1 MTIADL
7 ALAVLLI
14 GLLLLCGKLIRYWLK
29 PLRKLYLP
37 SSIVAG
43 VIGLLLGPQVFG
55 ALVARFSDE
64 AMAFDDGLWPEPVRE
79 VWASLPGILIS
90 VVFAGL
96 FLGKTIP
103 GFRAIWKRAGPMV
116 AHGQTMAWGQYVV
129 GITLAVVLLVPVWSI
144 DPMSGALIEIG
155 FEGGHGTAAGLAGTF
170 RELGFESGADLA
182 LGLATVG
189 VVMGVLLGTGLIN
202 WGVWR
207 GHIDP
212 PDHGGDAAEEKDLSE
227 HESREEEEE
236 VPRGLREK
244 ATDPMSI
251 HIGLVALAIGIGWLL
266 LEGLVRLES
275 ALLVPL
281 GWPELMTHIPL
292 FPLAMIGGVIVQ
304 VAAMRTGMDAPINR
318 AQINRI
324 SNTAL
329 DVLIVAALSTLSLA
343 AIGEYIW
350 AFLIL
355 AVAGVAWNLFGFLV
369 LAPRMFPENWV
380 QNGLAN
386 FGQGI
391 GMTVVGLLL
400 VRMADPSGKTK
411 AMEAFGYKQL
421 LFEPVVG
428 GGIFT
433 AASLPLIAEFGAV
446 PVLIGVSVL
455 MVGWLVFGL
464 IVFRPERS
472 SGGD

>member
-7 ALAVLLI
+7 ALALLLI
-14 GLLLLCGKLIRYWLK
+14 GLLLLCGKLIRYWAK

-43 VIGLLLGPQVFG
+43 VIGLLLGPQVLG
-55 ALVARFSDE
+55 ALIARFSDE
-64 AMAFDDGLWPEPVRE
+64 ETALADGLWPEPVRE
-79 VWASLPGILIS
+79 IWSSLPGILIS

-103 GFRAIWKRAGPMV
+103 GFRAIWRRAGPIV
-116 AHGQTMAWGQYVV
+116 SHGQVIAWGQYVV
-129 GITLAVVLLVPVWSI
+129 GIGLAVALLVPVWSI

-155 FEGGHGTAAGLAGTF
+155 FEGGHGTAAGLADTF

-182 LGLATVG
+182 LGLATIG

-212 PDHGGDAAEEKDLSE
+212 PDRAGDEAGQTDLSE
-227 HESREEEEE
+227 HESREGED
-236 VPRGLREK
+236 VPRAFRDK

-251 HIGLVALAIGIGWLL
+251 HIGLIALAIGVGWLM
-266 LEGLVRLES
+266 LEGLIRLES

-281 GWPELMTHIPL
+281 GWPELMGHLPL

-304 VAAMRTGMDAPINR
+304 IVAMRTGMDAPINR

-343 AIGEYIW
+343 AIGEHIW
-350 AFLIL
+350 PFLIL
-355 AVAGVAWNLFGFLV
+355 AIAGIAWNVIAFLL
-369 LAPRMFPENWV
+369 LAPRMFPKHWFE
-380 QNGLAN
+380 NGLAN

-400 VRMADPSGKTK
+400 VRMADPSGKSNAK
-411 AMEAFGYKQL
+411 EAFGYKQL
-421 LFEPVVG
+421 LFGPVVG

-433 AASLPLIAEFGAV
+433 AASLPLIAEFGPV
-446 PVLIGVSVL
+446 PVLIGVSIL